1 MKEADHQLLLSYK
14 CFQNIF
20 PTIIA
25 NDASE
30 SRYERSRSRV
40 VVRVQISP
48 PLATSSLVPNPYL
61 PSVCWAFCFFR
72 IKLADYPWNICP
84 KGRIEHEKHIS
95 QHGDGVEQRML
106 PVLLSF
112 SIISSNHCSTF
123 QKALRSTLS
132 CVFCD
137 SWLRQTLQMH
147 PRRGVR
153 PASEASSFN

>member
-1 MKEADHQLLLSYK
+1 MFSKHISDYNCQWCLRIPIWAKPLSS
-14 CFQNIF
+14 C
-20 PTIIA
+20 
-25 NDASE
+25 
-30 SRYERSRSRV
+30 
-40 VVRVQISP
+40 SP
-48 PLATSSLVPNPYL
+48 CSNFAPLATLSLVPNPYL

-153 PASEASSFN
+153 PASEASSFH